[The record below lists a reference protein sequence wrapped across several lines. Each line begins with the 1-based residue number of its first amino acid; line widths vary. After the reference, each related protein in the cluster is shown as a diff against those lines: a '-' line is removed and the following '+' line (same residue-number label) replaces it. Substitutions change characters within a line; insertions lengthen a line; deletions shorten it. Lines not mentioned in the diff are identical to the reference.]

1 MDWAKLAVGDQYD
14 QEQILDDGDG
24 TVTMETCEVVE
35 VREQDGIRMVF
46 SRPV

>member
-14 QEQILDDGDG
+14 QEQILDDG